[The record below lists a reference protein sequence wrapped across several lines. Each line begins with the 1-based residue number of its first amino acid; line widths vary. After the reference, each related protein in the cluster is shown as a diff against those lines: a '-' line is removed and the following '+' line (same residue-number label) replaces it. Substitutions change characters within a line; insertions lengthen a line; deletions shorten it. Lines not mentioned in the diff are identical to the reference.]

1 MAGGAKKKHFNK
13 SKSRSKAPSNSSAGS
28 VFVSGGSLVDWS
40 PNLHSTPNSIP
51 GRKNPNGNARSGNSG
66 ASGASGSRYGPG
78 KYTGNAYRYTYPAAT
93 PQDDMHPESYVG
105 GSNGDNYL
113 NASQPIVL
121 VDSKETQIVAF
132 EDKTPCSK
140 TFSENFT
147 YDYGSDLVLGD
158 SSCRGLGFVDES
170 EMASG
175 GNGTSTKKIEEGEGS
190 CFKLSSPEKDA
201 DADENNICKLGVEM
215 AEEVVNTPSSIG
227 ASTKK
232 MEEGGSC
239 FKSSSLEKDMD
250 ADELGAEMAEDV
262 FSGAFSSEKNSGF
275 LSIGGMKLYTQDIS
289 DQESD
294 EEIDGE
300 SLDEESSESLEPEDS
315 VSSSDTSDSDSDIDE
330 EVAKDYLEGIGGSD
344 EVVDVKWLV
353 EQDLD
358 VSDDDGS
365 SSNGFDDTIEKLGGI
380 ALQDASRDYGMKKP
394 RSRKKA
400 TPKTGVAAGDWSMAL
415 DDLMYLKD
423 PRKISAKKKH
433 VAKLPQSWPSE
444 AQKSKNFGNFP
455 GAKKKHRKEKIALKR
470 QERMVRRGVD
480 LKEINLKLK
489 QIVLD
494 EVDIFAFQAMLPK
507 DCLQVQ
513 RLASIYGLR
522 SSSKGSRKKSFVTV
536 TRTQDTHMPTPADK
550 LRLDQMIGAA
560 DEDASRSKSSKSPA
574 SHHGSGKKGSSYA
587 RQPVSFISSGIMQ
600 CEAVQME
607 TTGSIEVD
615 NTYHE
620 NKGGA
625 SSTKL
630 GAFEVHT
637 KGFGSRMM
645 AKMGFVAGQ
654 GLGKD
659 GQGMVKPIEV
669 TKRPKS
675 LGLGVEFS

>member
-1 MAGGAKKKHFNK
+1 M
-13 SKSRSKAPSNSSAGS
+13 
-28 VFVSGGSLVDWS
+28 
-40 PNLHSTPNSIP
+40 HSTPNSIP

-78 KYTGNAYRYTYPAAT
+78 KYTGNAYGYTYPAAT
-93 PQDDMHPESYVG
+93 PQDGMHPESYVG

-121 VDSKETQIVAF
+121 VDSMETQIVAF

-140 TFSENFT
+140 TFCENFT

-158 SSCRGLGFVDES
+158 SSCRGLGFFDES
-170 EMASG
+170 ETASG
-175 GNGTSTKKIEEGEGS
+175 GNGTSKKKIEEEEGS

-215 AEEVVNTPSSIG
+215 AEEVLNTPSSIG

-250 ADELGAEMAEDV
+250 AEMAEDV

-344 EVVDVKWLV
+344 KVVDVKWLV

-455 GAKKKHRKEKIALKR
+455 GAKKKHRKEKIALKH

-494 EVDIFAFQAMLPK
+494 EVDIFSFQAMLPK

-513 RLASIYGLR
+513 RLASIYGLW
-522 SSSKGSRKKSFVTV
+522 SSSKGSRKKRFVTV
-536 TRTQDTHMPTPADK
+536 TRTQDTHMPTPGDK

-560 DEDASRSKSSKSPA
+560 DEDASRSKSSKSQV

-600 CEAVQME
+600 SEAVQME
-607 TTGSIEVD
+607 TAGSIEAES
-615 NTYHE
+615 TYHE

-659 GQGMVKPIEV
+659 GQGMVKLIEV

>member
-13 SKSRSKAPSNSSAGS
+13 SKSRSKAPSNFSAGS

-40 PNLHSTPNSIP
+40 PNLYSTPNSIP

-78 KYTGNAYRYTYPAAT
+78 KYTGNAYGYTYPAAT
-93 PQDDMHPESYVG
+93 PQDGMHPESYVG

-121 VDSKETQIVAF
+121 VDSMETQIVAF

-140 TFSENFT
+140 TFCENFT

-158 SSCRGLGFVDES
+158 SSCRGLGFFDES
-170 EMASG
+170 ETASG
-175 GNGTSTKKIEEGEGS
+175 GNGTSKKKIEEEEGS

-215 AEEVVNTPSSIG
+215 AEEVLNTPSSIG

-250 ADELGAEMAEDV
+250 AEMAEDV

-344 EVVDVKWLV
+344 KVVDVKWLV

-494 EVDIFAFQAMLPK
+494 EVDIFSFQAMLPK

-513 RLASIYGLR
+513 RLASIYGLW
-522 SSSKGSRKKSFVTV
+522 SSCKGSRKKRFVTV
-536 TRTQDTHMPTPADK
+536 TRTQDTHMPTPGDK

-560 DEDASRSKSSKSPA
+560 DEDASRSKSSKSQV
-574 SHHGSGKKGSSYA
+574 SHHGSGKKDSSYA

-600 CEAVQME
+600 SEAVQME
-607 TTGSIEVD
+607 TAGSIEAES
-615 NTYHE
+615 TYHE

-659 GQGMVKPIEV
+659 GQGMVKLIEV

>member
-1 MAGGAKKKHFNK
+1 MY
-13 SKSRSKAPSNSSAGS
+13 
-28 VFVSGGSLVDWS
+28 
-40 PNLHSTPNSIP
+40 STPNSIP

-78 KYTGNAYRYTYPAAT
+78 KYTGNAYGYTYPAAT
-93 PQDDMHPESYVG
+93 PQDGMHPESYVG

-121 VDSKETQIVAF
+121 VDSMETQIVAF

-140 TFSENFT
+140 TFCENFT

-158 SSCRGLGFVDES
+158 SSCRGLGFFDES
-170 EMASG
+170 ETASG
-175 GNGTSTKKIEEGEGS
+175 GNGTSKKKIEEEEGS

-215 AEEVVNTPSSIG
+215 AEEVLNTPSSIG

-250 ADELGAEMAEDV
+250 AEMAEDV

-344 EVVDVKWLV
+344 KVVDVKWLV

-494 EVDIFAFQAMLPK
+494 EVDIFSFQAMLPK

-513 RLASIYGLR
+513 RLASIYGLW
-522 SSSKGSRKKSFVTV
+522 SSSKGSRKKRFVTV
-536 TRTQDTHMPTPADK
+536 TRTQDTHMPTPGDK

-560 DEDASRSKSSKSPA
+560 DEDASRSKSSKSQV

-600 CEAVQME
+600 SEAVQME
-607 TTGSIEVD
+607 TAGSIEAES
-615 NTYHE
+615 TYHE

-659 GQGMVKPIEV
+659 GQGMVKLIEV

>member
-13 SKSRSKAPSNSSAGS
+13 SKSRSKAPSNFSAGS

-78 KYTGNAYRYTYPAAT
+78 KYTGNAYGYTYPAAT
-93 PQDDMHPESYVG
+93 PQDGMHPESYVG

-121 VDSKETQIVAF
+121 VDSMETQIVAF

-140 TFSENFT
+140 TFCENFT

-158 SSCRGLGFVDES
+158 SSCRGLGFFDES
-170 EMASG
+170 ETASG
-175 GNGTSTKKIEEGEGS
+175 GNGTSKKKIEEEEGS

-215 AEEVVNTPSSIG
+215 AEEVLNTP
-227 ASTKK
+227 K
-232 MEEGGSC
+232 
-239 FKSSSLEKDMD
+239 
-250 ADELGAEMAEDV
+250 
-262 FSGAFSSEKNSGF
+262 KNSGF

-344 EVVDVKWLV
+344 KVVDVKWLV

-455 GAKKKHRKEKIALKR
+455 GAKKKHRKEKIALKH

-494 EVDIFAFQAMLPK
+494 EVDIFSFQAMLPK

-513 RLASIYGLR
+513 RLASIYGLW
-522 SSSKGSRKKSFVTV
+522 SSSKGSRKKRFVTV
-536 TRTQDTHMPTPADK
+536 TRTQDTHMPTPGDK

-560 DEDASRSKSSKSPA
+560 DEDASRSKSSKSQV

-600 CEAVQME
+600 SEAVQME
-607 TTGSIEVD
+607 TAGSIEAES
-615 NTYHE
+615 TYHE

-659 GQGMVKPIEV
+659 GQGMVKLIEV

>member
-1 MAGGAKKKHFNK
+1 M
-13 SKSRSKAPSNSSAGS
+13 
-28 VFVSGGSLVDWS
+28 
-40 PNLHSTPNSIP
+40 HSTPNSIP

-78 KYTGNAYRYTYPAAT
+78 KYTGNAYGYTYPAAT
-93 PQDDMHPESYVG
+93 PQDGMHPESYVG

-121 VDSKETQIVAF
+121 VDSMETQIVAF

-140 TFSENFT
+140 TFCENFT

-158 SSCRGLGFVDES
+158 SSCRGLGFFDES
-170 EMASG
+170 ETASG
-175 GNGTSTKKIEEGEGS
+175 GNGTSKKKIEEEEGS

-215 AEEVVNTPSSIG
+215 AEEVLNTPSSIG

-250 ADELGAEMAEDV
+250 AEMAEDV

-344 EVVDVKWLV
+344 KVVDVKWLV

-455 GAKKKHRKEKIALKR
+455 GAKKKHRKEKIALKH

-494 EVDIFAFQAMLPK
+494 EVDIFSFQAMLPK

-513 RLASIYGLR
+513 RLASIYGLW
-522 SSSKGSRKKSFVTV
+522 SSSKGSRKKRFVTV
-536 TRTQDTHMPTPADK
+536 TRTQDTHMPTPGDK

-560 DEDASRSKSSKSPA
+560 DEDASRSKSSKSQV

-587 RQPVSFISSGIMQ
+587 IQPVSFISSGIMQ
-600 CEAVQME
+600 SEAVQME
-607 TTGSIEVD
+607 TAGSIEAE

-659 GQGMVKPIEV
+659 GQGMVKLIEV

>member
-1 MAGGAKKKHFNK
+1 
-13 SKSRSKAPSNSSAGS
+13 
-28 VFVSGGSLVDWS
+28 
-40 PNLHSTPNSIP
+40 
-51 GRKNPNGNARSGNSG
+51 
-66 ASGASGSRYGPG
+66 
-78 KYTGNAYRYTYPAAT
+78 
-93 PQDDMHPESYVG
+93 MHPESYVG